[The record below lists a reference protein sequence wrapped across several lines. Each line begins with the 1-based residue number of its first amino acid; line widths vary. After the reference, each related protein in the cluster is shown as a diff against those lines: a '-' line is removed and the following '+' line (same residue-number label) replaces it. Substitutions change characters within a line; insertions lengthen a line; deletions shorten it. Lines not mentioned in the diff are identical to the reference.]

1 MTVVHHDPA
10 ARLWML
16 TTPHS
21 SYVVRLDDRDR
32 LRHLHWGARLTPEQ
46 AAALPHVL
54 DVATNFDGELA
65 EEYPGEG
72 GARFGVP
79 ALRVVHPD
87 GSRSTEWQPA
97 GHRVEDG
104 LLVLSFRERLGP
116 LELDLCYR
124 VHPDSDAVDR
134 WTELRHTGADG
145 PPVRIGQLAA
155 ARWTLPLRA
164 DYRLGHVTGGW
175 SAENR
180 LAREPLARAETVLTS
195 RRGITG
201 HQANPWVALDAGD
214 ADEEHGEV
222 WTSAL
227 AWSGSWRI
235 TVERTVHGLVAATH
249 AAGHEGPEVVLR
261 PGESWRT
268 PVSTGLYAADGFGG
282 ASRAWHAHVRAHVLP
297 RPEELRPVL
306 YNSWEATGFDVDLAG
321 QLDLARRAAA
331 LGVEL
336 FVTDDGWFGARKD
349 DTAGLGDWTPA
360 PDRFPDGLAPL
371 AAEVRRLGMRFGLWV
386 EPEMVNPDSDLYRA
400 HPDWVLHEE
409 GRPRTELRNQL
420 VLDFGRPEVAAW
432 AHGWLD
438 GLVRE
443 HGVDHLKW
451 DMNRVLT
458 EAGRPGDPDADR
470 LWHGH
475 VRAVHA
481 LMDRLRADH
490 PGLRIEAC
498 SGGGGRTD
506 LAMLARTDQVWASD
520 NTDALDRIAIQ
531 HGYGQLYPPGTMG
544 AWVTDSPNPLTGRRL
559 PLEFR
564 FHVAMTGAL
573 GIGGDLTH
581 WSEDELA
588 RAAELVARYK
598 RIRPVVQHGRLHRL
612 RDAVQY
618 VHGDE
623 VVLVAWRLAE
633 THGTPVVP
641 LRMVG
646 LDPDARY
653 VDQDTG
659 EVHHGAVL
667 TARGLTTG
675 LTRDHSSRL
684 LHLRRQ
690 D

>member
-1 MTVVHHDPA
+1 MTAVHHDSA

-16 TTPHS
+16 STPGS
-21 SYVVRLDDRDR
+21 SYVVRLDDEGR

-46 AAALPHVL
+46 AAALPHLL

-79 ALRVVHPD
+79 ALRLRYAD
-87 GSRSTEWQPA
+87 GTRTTQWDHT
-97 GHRVEDG
+97 GHTVDGG
-104 LLVLSFRERLGP
+104 LLTLAFRERLSP
-116 LELDLCYR
+116 LELRLHYR
-124 VHPDSDAVDR
+124 VHDDCEAVER
-134 WTELRHTGADG
+134 WAELHHGGGADDT
-145 PPVRIGQLAA
+145 VRVQQLAA
-155 ARWTLPLRA
+155 ARWTLPLLP
-164 DYRLGHVTGGW
+164 DYRISHLTGGW
-175 SAENR
+175 SAENQ
-180 LAREPLARAETVLTS
+180 LARAPLARAETVLTS

-214 ADEEHGEV
+214 AGEEHGEV
-222 WTSAL
+222 WGSAL

-249 AAGHEGPEVVLR
+249 GAGHEGPEVLLR
-261 PGESWRT
+261 GGGSWRT
-268 PVSTGLYAADGFGG
+268 PVSVGLYSAGGFGG
-282 ASRAWHAHVRAHVLP
+282 ASRAWHAYVRAHVLP
-297 RPEELRPVL
+297 RPDELRPVL
-306 YNSWEATGFDVDLAG
+306 YNSWEATGFDVDEQG
-321 QLDLARRAAA
+321 QRDLARRAAA

-336 FVTDDGWFGARKD
+336 FVMDDGWFGARKD
-349 DTAGLGDWTPA
+349 DSAGLGDWTPA

-400 HPDWVLHEE
+400 HPDWVLNET

-420 VLDFGRPEVAAW
+420 VLDFARPEVAAW
-432 AHGWLD
+432 AHDRLD
-438 GLVRE
+438 RLVRD

-470 LWHGH
+470 LWHDH
-475 VRAVHA
+475 VRAVYTV
-481 LMDRLRADH
+481 MDELRADH

-506 LAMLARTDQVWASD
+506 LGILARTDQVWTSD

-531 HGYGQLYPPGTMG
+531 HGYGQTYPPGTMG
-544 AWVTDSPNPLTGRRL
+544 AWVTDSPNPLTGRAL

-564 FHVAMTGAL
+564 FHLAMTGAL
-573 GIGGDLTH
+573 GIGGDLTE

-588 RAAELVARYK
+588 RAAGLVERYK
-598 RIRPVVQHGRLHRL
+598 RIRPVVQRGRLYRL
-612 RDAVQY
+612 ADAVQY
-618 VHGDE
+618 VHEDE
-623 VVLVAWRLAE
+623 VVVVAWRLARR
-633 THGTPVVP
+633 HGAPVVP
-641 LRMVG
+641 LRLAG
-646 LDPDARY
+646 LEPRGRY
-653 VDQDTG
+653 RDLDTG

-667 TARGLTTG
+667 TSRGLTTG
-675 LTRDHSSRL
+675 LTRDHTSLL
-684 LHLRRQ
+684 LHLRR
-690 D
+690 DS

>member
-16 TTPHS
+16 TTPNS
-21 SYVVRLDDRDR
+21 SYVVRLDDHGR

-46 AAALPHVL
+46 AATLPYVL

-72 GARFGVP
+72 GARFGTP

-87 GSRSTEWQPA
+87 GSHSTEWQPD
-97 GHRVEDG
+97 GHRIEDG
-104 LLVLSFRERLGP
+104 LLVLSFRERLAP

-134 WTELRHTGADG
+134 WTELRHTGVDG
-145 PPVRIGQLAA
+145 EPVRIGLLAA
-155 ARWTLPLRA
+155 ARWTVPLRA
-164 DYRLGHVTGGW
+164 DYRLGHVVGGW

-180 LAREPLARAETVLTS
+180 LVREPLARAETVLTS

-201 HQANPWVALDAGD
+201 HQVNPWVALDAGD

-249 AAGHEGPEVVLR
+249 ASGHEGPEVVLR

-268 PVSTGLYAADGFGG
+268 PLSTGLYSPQGFGG
-282 ASRAWHAHVRAHVLP
+282 ASRAWHTHVRAHVLP

-306 YNSWEATGFDVDLAG
+306 YNSWEATGFDVDLTG

-336 FVTDDGWFGARKD
+336 FVMDDGWFGARKD

-400 HPDWVLHEE
+400 HPDWVLHES
-409 GRPRTELRNQL
+409 GRSRTELRNQL

-432 AHGWLD
+432 AHAWLD
-438 GLVRE
+438 SLVRE

-458 EAGRPGDPDADR
+458 DAGRPSDPDADR
-470 LWHGH
+470 LWHEH

-490 PGLRIEAC
+490 PRLRIEAC

-506 LAMLARTDQVWASD
+506 LAMLARTDQVWTSD

-531 HGYGQLYPPGTMG
+531 HGYGQIYPPGTMG

-564 FHVAMTGAL
+564 FHVAMCGAL
-573 GIGGDLTH
+573 GIGGDLTR
-581 WSEDELA
+581 WTEDELA
-588 RAAELVARYK
+588 TAAELVAQYK
-598 RIRPVVQHGRLHRL
+598 RIRTTVQHGRLYRL

-623 VVLVAWRLAE
+623 IVLIAWRLAE
-633 THGTPVVP
+633 PHGAPVVP
-641 LRMVG
+641 VRMTG
-646 LDPDARY
+646 LDPAACY

-659 EVHHGAVL
+659 EQHHGAVL
-667 TARGLTTG
+667 AARGLTTG
-675 LTRDHSSRL
+675 LTRDHRSRL